1 MLARE
6 PASFWQENVIVVVIL
21 LQVFARMSWWRKRA
35 IKCLSFCDF
44 ATGRGLNLRLSITD
58 NSANFS
64 GAKKY
69 YETFRGVHFLR
80 SCEKNLMPNLVL
92 ESKVLNVLTCH
103 KQLLSSEELLSLNQP
118 DQGSNRVC
126 HSCYLLLT

>member
-21 LQVFARMSWWRKRA
+21 LRVFARMSWWRKRA

-44 ATGRGLNLRLSITD
+44 ATGRELNLRLSITD
-58 NSANFS
+58 NSANVS

-80 SCEKNLMPNLVL
+80 SCEKNLLPNLVL
-92 ESKVLNVLTCH
+92 ESKVFNVLTCH